1 MIIKVIFSAATIALA
16 AGVLASRTLAGRAKV
31 AILLFMLALLI
42 ANADFYWIYHARVT
56 YALSVK
62 LFATGLL
69 VMTLVYAGC
78 AATWRNQPAQANRP
92 ACRADNASC
101 PSLLLQMHL
110 ETYSTRFQNALSE
123 SARQCPI

>member
-78 AATWRNQPAQANRP
+78 AATWRNQP
-92 ACRADNASC
+92 RAG
-101 PSLLLQMHL
+101 
-110 ETYSTRFQNALSE
+110 
-123 SARQCPI
+123 